1 VTWLKRFRYQIAIF
15 LSVVGP
21 GLITANVDNDS
32 GGILTYSQA
41 GAKYGYLPLWT
52 LIPIT
57 LLLIVTQEMCSRM
70 GAVTGKGLSDLIREE
85 FGLRTTFF
93 MMIALVLCNFTNVIA
108 EFAGIASSL
117 ELFHISRYISVP
129 VCAAAVWLLVVRGNY
144 RSVEKVFLVA
154 CVLYVTYI
162 FSAFLLKPD
171 WKEAAV
177 YSVKPILMFDEGYI
191 TMLIAMVGTSIAP
204 WMQFYLQSA
213 IVEKGITAKEYVQ
226 SRIEVIVGCIL
237 TDVVAF
243 FIIVSCA
250 AAIWAHGPKDINDAA
265 DAAVALKPFGRYA
278 YLLFSAGLF
287 NASFFAA
294 CILPL
299 STVFT
304 VCEGLGFESGVDK
317 RFGEAPVFYWLFT
330 LLIVLGGGVILW
342 PNFPLVKMILFSQV
356 INGVLLPVVLI
367 YMVMLIN
374 RKGLMK
380 EWTNSPLYNA
390 VAWVAVIIMIGLTL
404 ALASFTV
411 KQMTQPAGSAE
422 KAVSKPLAQMQRH
435 YAGGHSLEPDVREPR
450 AAHLLR

>member
-1 VTWLKRFRYQIAIF
+1 MLKRFRYQIAIF

-93 MMIALVLCNFTNVIA
+93 LMIALVATNFTNVIA

-129 VCAAAVWLLVVRGNY
+129 ICAVAVWFLVVRGTY
-144 RSVEKVFLVA
+144 RSVEKIFLFA
-154 CVLYVTYI
+154 CGLYVTYI
-162 FSAFLLKPD
+162 ISAFLLKPD
-171 WKEAAV
+171 WKEAAI
-177 YSVKPILMFDEGYI
+177 YSVKPILMFDSGYI

-226 SRIEVIVGCIL
+226 SRIEVMVGCIL

-250 AAIWAHGPKDINDAA
+250 TAIWSHGPKDINDAA
-265 DAAVALKPFGRYA
+265 DAAVALKPFGQYA

-299 STVFT
+299 STVYT

-317 RFGEAPVFYWLFT
+317 RFEEAPEFYWLFT
-330 LLIVLGGGVILW
+330 LLVVLGAGVILW
-342 PNFPLVKMILFSQV
+342 PNFPLVKMILLSQV

-374 RKGLMK
+374 KKSLMK
-380 EWTNSPLYNA
+380 EWTNSAAYNA
-390 VAWVAVIIMIGLTL
+390 VAWVSVVIMIGLTL
-404 ALASFTV
+404 ALASITI
-411 KQMTQPAGSAE
+411 KQMTEPSGTAA
-422 KAVSKPLAQMQRH
+422 AAQFKTSSGFLFH
-435 YAGGHSLEPDVREPR
+435 PGAAPR
-450 AAHLLR
+450 SRPSFSQTGRS